1 MPVFKFQKQLDVM
14 TFDILKDHFS
24 KMWITSNIDLFH
36 AETRNADRGRI
47 VKDLFDLH
55 SWRFKQVHGV
65 LYKPKDNSVNAT
77 DLRKFP
83 RRLWGWDQP
92 SLSLYLEESKKTIT
106 ITAIRDYSRKGLGLQ
121 IENISG
127 LSNEQ
132 IVCLQGTFPPE
143 PFEVNYIMD
152 HFLKIKRF
160 MIMRIDDRLQPIVGV
175 QTITEAE
182 RDDKS
187 D

>member
-1 MPVFKFQKQLDVM
+1 
-14 TFDILKDHFS
+14 
-24 KMWITSNIDLFH
+24 MWITSNIDLFH

-47 VKDLFDLH
+47 VKDIFDLH
-55 SWRFKQVHGV
+55 SWWFKQVHGV
-65 LYKPKDNSVNAT
+65 LYQPKDSFVNAI

-83 RRLWGWDQP
+83 RQPWKWSQP
-92 SLSLYLEESKKTIT
+92 SVSLYPEESKKTIT
-106 ITAIRDYSRKGLGLQ
+106 IKAICDYSCKGLSLQ
-121 IENISG
+121 LEEISG
-127 LSNEQ
+127 LSNGQ
-132 IVCLQGTFPPE
+132 VICLQGDAPPE
-143 PFEVNYIMD
+143 PFEANYIMD

-160 MIMRIDDRLQPIVGV
+160 MIKRMADGAQPIVGV